1 MINRS
6 NGCWRSWRRPWRFHR
21 RLLCPSEFVFYL
33 DASDEFLKDRV
44 KNLPESLIQE
54 HSYEQ
59 EPFLERLAKYREDQL
74 KNETALEYFDDTD
87 VSPVVLGDP

>member
-1 MINRS
+1 M
-6 NGCWRSWRRPWRFHR
+6 
-21 RLLCPSEFVFYL
+21 
-33 DASDEFLKDRV
+33 